1 MVLNFPDYKTQSA
14 IISAISWK
22 VKSAPKL
29 LMLMLVR
36 LVELDMVSDTEADS
50 SLNFL
55 CLTSILLMG
64 TPMVM
69 LEFITFSLEISVRSR
84 LTSFFLFSVFC
95 KTRLLLRQTETL
107 EARV

>member
-1 MVLNFPDYKTQSA
+1 MLKFSDNNTQSA

-36 LVELDMVSDTEADS
+36 LVELDMVLGDTEADS

-95 KTRLLLRQTETL
+95 NEMMMMRE
-107 EARV
+107 